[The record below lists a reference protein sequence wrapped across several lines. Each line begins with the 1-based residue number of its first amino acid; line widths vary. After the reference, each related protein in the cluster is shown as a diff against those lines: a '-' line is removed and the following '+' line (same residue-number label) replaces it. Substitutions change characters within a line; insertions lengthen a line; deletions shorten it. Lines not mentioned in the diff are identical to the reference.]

1 VGTVAMLTSNF
12 TGAWL
17 IGLSASLA
25 WLESSKNNG

>member
-12 TGAWL
+12 TGARP
-17 IGLSASLA
+17 IGLSALLA